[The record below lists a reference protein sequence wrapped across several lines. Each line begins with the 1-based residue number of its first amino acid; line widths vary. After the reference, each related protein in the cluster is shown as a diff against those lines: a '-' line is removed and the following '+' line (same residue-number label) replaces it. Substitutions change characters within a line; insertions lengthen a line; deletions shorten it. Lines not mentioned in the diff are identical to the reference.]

1 MECAWVEVI
10 DTAIKIGLG
19 VVIAGI
25 SGYVALIKSQSH
37 ELEKGRR
44 ARLFDLQ
51 TEKKSKYVEFLAQSQ
66 ILIQTNIDKMASL
79 ESDAYL
85 TYLRSFNEIQILV
98 GDELRMAAYDVLSS
112 VTTFVIWNKE
122 NPDQEVFQ
130 TLKSDALSK
139 IGYFQKLAQSDV
151 TQVYTET

>member
-1 MECAWVEVI
+1 MECAWVGVI

-19 VVIAGI
+19 AVIAGI
-25 SGYVALIKSQSH
+25 SGYVVLIKSQSH

-44 ARLFDLQ
+44 ARFFDLQ
-51 TEKKSKYVEFLAQSQ
+51 TEKKSKYVEFLARSQ
-66 ILIQTNIDKMASL
+66 ILIQTHIDKMANL

-85 TYLRSFNEIQILV
+85 TYLRFFNEIQILV

-122 NPDQEVFQ
+122 NPNQEAFN
-130 TLKSDALSK
+130 TLKSDALNK
-139 IGYFQKLAQSDV
+139 I
-151 TQVYTET
+151 